1 MDDSLSRLE
10 STVRRLEERLAS
22 LERERGAYVAG
33 APGAVEPPTDEEE
46 AAPRLARDEFVTIL
60 SYIGRTLVALGGAYL
75 LRALTD
81 SAILP
86 QAAGIALGLAYALS
100 WLVFADRAG
109 APARAP
115 VASGFPG
122 RRSAVREGGSRT
134 APVNAAFNGIVFA
147 IIAFPLLWE
156 ATVKFKFLGP
166 EATALALTLV
176 TAVAFGVAIHR
187 RLQALA
193 WIVVGAALPISLA
206 LIASTA
212 VVVPFAV
219 FLVLL
224 GVATLW
230 LGYALHWVWLR
241 WPVALIADVVV
252 YALTLRV
259 SNGAWAES
267 PLRVL
272 GVQMLLLNGY
282 LASIVVRTLF
292 RARDVIGF
300 EIVQTIAVLAAG
312 FGGAVYVAQSTGSGV
327 ATLALINLAFGAG
340 CYAVAFAFIAR
351 RQGLR
356 RNFHFYTALGLILIL
371 VSSRLLLGDAALSA
385 ACAALALVSTWG
397 ARRVDRV
404 SLAIHGAIYVIVA
417 GAVSGLLTSAG
428 YALIGSASSA
438 WSPFTTSALI
448 VLVTSAVCWA
458 LPSADGRPY
467 ARLPRLVVAIVF
479 VWSAGGSLV
488 ALLTPV
494 VSGVPGAGAD
504 AGVVATV
511 RTTVLAGAAVFL
523 AWTTRYQRFR
533 ESAWLLY
540 PVLVIGGLKLLA
552 EDLPRSRPAT
562 LFIAFALYGGALIA
576 APRLVNRRA

>member
-1 MDDSLSRLE
+1 MDDRLSRLE
-10 STVRRLEERLAS
+10 ATVHRLEARLAA
-22 LERERGAYVAG
+22 LEHERGTYVSA
-33 APGAVEPPTDEEE
+33 EPAADEESG
-46 AAPRLARDEFVTIL
+46 ARPRIARDEFVTVL
-60 SYIGRTLVALGGAYL
+60 SYVGRTLVALGGAYL

-86 QAAGIALGLAYALS
+86 QAAGIAVGLAYALS
-100 WLVFADRAG
+100 WLVLADRAG
-109 APARAP
+109 
-115 VASGFPG
+115 
-122 RRSAVREGGSRT
+122 RT
-134 APVNAAFNGIVFA
+134 PLNAAFHGLVFA

-156 ATVKFKFLGP
+156 ATVRFRFLGP
-166 EATALALTLV
+166 EATAAALTFV
-176 TAVAFGVAIHR
+176 TAVAFGVAIR
-187 RLQALA
+187 QRLQALA
-193 WIVVGAALPISLA
+193 WIVLGAVLPISLA

-230 LGYALHWVWLR
+230 LGYSLNWIWLR
-241 WPVALIADVVV
+241 WPVALVADVVV

-282 LASIVVRTLF
+282 LASIAVRTLF

-312 FGGAVYVAQSTGSGV
+312 FGGAVYVAQATGSGL
-327 ATLALINLAFGAG
+327 ATLALVNLAFGAG
-340 CYAVAFAFIAR
+340 CYGVAFAFIAR
-351 RQGLR
+351 RQGLH
-356 RNFHFYTALGLILIL
+356 RNFHFYTALGLIMIL
-371 VSSRLLLGDAALSA
+371 VSSRLLLGDAALA
-385 ACAALALVSTWG
+385 AVCAALALVSTWG
-397 ARRVDRV
+397 ARQVDRV

-417 GAVSGLLTSAG
+417 AAVSGLLTSAG
-428 YALIGSASSA
+428 YALVGSAGSA
-438 WSPFTTSALI
+438 WNPLSTPAALA
-448 VLVTSAVCWA
+448 LVTSAACWA
-458 LPSADGRPY
+458 LPAADDRPY
-467 ARLPRLVVAIVF
+467 ARLPRLVIAIVF

-488 ALLTPV
+488 AVLTPV

-511 RTTVLAGAAVFL
+511 RTTVLAAAAVSL
-523 AWTTRYQRFR
+523 AWLARYRRFR
-533 ESAWLLY
+533 ESTWLLY
-540 PVLVIGGLKLLA
+540 PVLVAGGLKLLA
-552 EDLPRSRPAT
+552 EDLPRSRPST

-576 APRLVNRRA
+576 APRLVHRRA